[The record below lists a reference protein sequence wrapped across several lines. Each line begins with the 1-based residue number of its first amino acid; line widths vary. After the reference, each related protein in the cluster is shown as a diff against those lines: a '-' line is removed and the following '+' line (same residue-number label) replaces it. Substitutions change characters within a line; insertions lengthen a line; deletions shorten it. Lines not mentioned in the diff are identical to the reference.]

1 MSFGNRAPVIVVVGT
16 GMMGHGIALDF
27 ARNGFQVR
35 LLGRNQE
42 SLKKGLDAIKGDL
55 TRIRALG
62 LASALADE
70 TSLSNIEFVSADQP
84 GQVERTLSDSTFVVE
99 AIVEN
104 LAQKQ
109 EWFRKM
115 DQFCPP
121 EAILTSTTGS
131 ILPSL
136 LASVT
141 KRPGRVLVAHYINPP
156 YLQPLVEVVKHAT
169 TDPSTVIATVELLKA
184 SKKYPVVIEKEIEGF
199 VLNRIQVAMVR
210 ECLSLVEQG
219 VVDAAGVDTIVR
231 QTLGRRLAAIGP
243 LEAVELGM
251 GWDLALTVASVIM
264 PKLNSNGEV
273 ALMRKL
279 VDEKKLGLKSGQG
292 LYKWSPEK
300 ADELRANLGKSASA
314 LANILDGTSKK
325 S

>member
-1 MSFGNRAPVIVVVGT
+1 MNRKSGPPSIAVIGT

-27 ARNGFQVR
+27 ARNGFRVS
-35 LLGRNQE
+35 LVGRNQE
-42 SLKKGLDAIKGDL
+42 SLRKGLDAVKSDL
-55 TRIRALG
+55 ARIRALG
-62 LASALADE
+62 LASELSDE
-70 TSLSNIEFVSADQP
+70 ELISNIESSSTDQKN
-84 GQVERTLSDSTFVVE
+84 QVETALGSANFVVE

-109 EWFRKM
+109 EWFKKM
-115 DQFCPP
+115 DLLCPP
-121 EAILTSTTGS
+121 EAVLTSTTGS
-131 ILPSL
+131 ILPSS

-141 KRPGRVLVAHYINPP
+141 KRPGQVLVAHYINPP
-156 YLQPLVEVVKHAT
+156 YLQPLVEVVRHDGTNDHAVKT
-169 TDPSTVIATVELLKA
+169 TVELLSA
-184 SKKYPVVIEKEIEGF
+184 SKKFPVVIEKEIEGF

-251 GWDLALTVASVIM
+251 GWDLALTVANVIM
-264 PKLNSNGEV
+264 PKLNANGEV
-273 ALMRKL
+273 GLMRKL
-279 VDEKKLGLKSGQG
+279 VEEKKLGLKSGQG
-292 LYKWSPEK
+292 LYQWSPGK
-300 ADELRANLGKSASA
+300 ADELRSKLGKSASA
-314 LANILDGTSKK
+314 LAAVLDPKQK